1 MKKTN
6 AARILDQHKITYQLL
21 EYPVDEADL
30 SAATAAA
37 KAGIPV
43 ETVYK
48 TLVLHGDKTGNLI
61 AVIPGSADVDLKA
74 LATLSG
80 NKKCQ
85 MLPLKEVHNAT
96 GYIRGGV
103 SPLGLKKDYPIFIHA
118 EIRNHSIISVSA
130 GMRGLQLQMA
140 PEDLI
145 AITRAKVGNIT
156 KKRLKF
162 FSGL

>member
-6 AARILDQHKITYQLL
+6 AARILDQHKIAYQLL
-21 EYPVDEADL
+21 EYPVDETDL
-30 SAATAAA
+30 SAPTVAA
-37 KAGIPV
+37 KVGMPV

-48 TLVLHGDKTGNLI
+48 TLVLYGDKTGNII
-61 AVIPGSADVDLKA
+61 AVIPGDAEIDLKA
-74 LATLSG
+74 LATMSG

-85 MLPLKEVHNAT
+85 MLPLKEVHDAT

-103 SPLGLKKDYPIFIHA
+103 SPLGLKKDFPIFIHN
-118 EIRNHSIISVSA
+118 EISNHSKICVSA

-145 AITRAKVGNIT
+145 AVTRAIT
-156 KKRLKF
+156 GKITV
-162 FSGL
+162 S

>member
-37 KAGIPV
+37 KAGITV

-80 NKKCQ
+80 NKK
-85 MLPLKEVHNAT
+85 
-96 GYIRGGV
+96 
-103 SPLGLKKDYPIFIHA
+103 
-118 EIRNHSIISVSA
+118 
-130 GMRGLQLQMA
+130 
-140 PEDLI
+140 
-145 AITRAKVGNIT
+145 
-156 KKRLKF
+156 
-162 FSGL
+162 

>member
-1 MKKTN
+1 VKKTN
-6 AARILDQHKITYQLL
+6 AARILDQHKIAYQLL
-21 EYPVDEADL
+21 EYLVDEADL
-30 SAATAAA
+30 SAVTAAA
-37 KAGIPV
+37 KAGILV

-48 TLVLHGDKTGNLI
+48 TLVLHGDKTGTLI
-61 AVIPGSADVDLKA
+61 AVIPGDADVDLKA
-74 LATLSG
+74 LAILSG

-85 MLPLKEVHNAT
+85 MLPLKEVHGAT

-103 SPLGLKKDYPIFIHA
+103 SPLGLKKDYPIFIHS

-145 AITRAKVGNIT
+145 VITRAIT
-156 KKRLKF
+156 GKITA
-162 FSGL
+162 S